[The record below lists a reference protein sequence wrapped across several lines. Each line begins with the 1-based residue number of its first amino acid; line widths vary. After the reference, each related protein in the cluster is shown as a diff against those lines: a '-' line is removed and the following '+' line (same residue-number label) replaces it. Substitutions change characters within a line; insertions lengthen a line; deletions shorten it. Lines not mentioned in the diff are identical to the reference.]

1 MSKKKTTPIKV
12 TLKKGKH
19 KTQPWTFAID
29 DIGPGP
35 KVSVRERYATMK
47 TAWKGAL
54 RKLKAWNGSYATP
67 QHTATGR
74 AIVRVLGVVL
84 AYLFAGILSAQSLY
98 VDVAAKYGVTY
109 ADGSKRISDKYAA
122 GKDTINTGLYWA
134 WQRMKN
140 AGMPYA
146 TFRASYL
153 GWGIAQ
159 DVAWTGEAPNN
170 LKSGYQNTYSFG
182 DWRGARG
189 KWKMNRTAQIPR
201 AGMEGASSFWYAGQ
215 GGDQGQVA
223 TEFVMVD
230 EGWWPSNTAERRLFE
245 TPNSSLD
252 GTNNFSYNESFRVER
267 ILLSGPGKFGDGI
280 TRIGLFLR
288 RAGECTW
295 VNQVRANDFSIG
307 IAAYG
312 GVPLTCGTITTFGNS
327 IAGFAGLGT
336 ALSTINIVTLSGDDN
351 AALLLLDDLGYGAP
365 GGTVNVGLIKSE
377 GGITAGHTFRN
388 QVAGYFR
395 GQYSVNVGVVSF
407 ANKAPSVPEAM
418 FVVDPKLPGGANQRS
433 YLQVGSCKGFGYQYL
448 VSNRVTSAKWTSSG
462 EYSACGWE
470 HYASGDALY
479 THATG
484 VTKVTGGGPV
494 DPPGTWTCTAWSAC
508 SGGTQT
514 RTCTCSGTCA
524 DPKPAES
531 QACGVDPPQPSV
543 LTMTPQPPLKD
554 GTVDGAIRLAHY
566 AVDGD
571 PNSFWIS
578 DRSMRVG
585 QAVEV
590 SFASRS
596 VSGITFPTG
605 RYNNSY
611 PRTYTVEQ
619 WTGSAWVKLGS
630 YTGSASS
637 AATWG
642 AVTTTKLRITCTA
655 SNGNWWA
662 ISEITLK

>member
-109 ADGSKRISDKYAA
+109 ADGSKRIGEKYAA
-122 GKDTINTGLYWA
+122 GKDTVSTGLYWA

-140 AGMPYA
+140 AGMSYA

-170 LKSGYQNTYSFG
+170 LKSGYQNTYSFA
-182 DWRGARG
+182 DWSGARG

-201 AGMEGASSFWYAGQ
+201 GGMEGASSFWYAGQ

-223 TEFVMVD
+223 TEFVMED
-230 EGWWPSNTAERRLFE
+230 GDWWPGNTTERRLFE
-245 TPNSSLD
+245 TPNSGLD
-252 GTNNFSYNESFRVER
+252 GANNYSYNESFRVER
-267 ILLSGPGKFGDGI
+267 ILLSGPEKNDGI
-280 TRIGLFLR
+280 RRIGLFLR
-288 RAGECTW
+288 RAGECSW

-307 IAAYG
+307 IVAYG
-312 GVPLTCGTITTFGNS
+312 GVPLTCGTITAFGNN

-336 ALSTINIVTLSGDDN
+336 ALSTINIFTLSGDDN
-351 AALLLLDDLGYGAP
+351 PVLLLLDDLGYGAP
-365 GGTVNVGLIKSE
+365 GGTVNAGLLKSE
-377 GGITAGHTFRN
+377 GGITPGHTFRN

-407 ANKAPSVPEAM
+407 ANKPPSVPEAM
-418 FVVDPKLPGGANQRS
+418 FVLDPKLPGGSNQRS
-433 YLQVGSCKGFGYQYL
+433 FLNVGSCKGFGYQYL
-448 VSNRVTSAKWTSSG
+448 VSNRVTGAKWTSSG
-462 EYSACGWE
+462 DHSACGFE
-470 HYASGDALY
+470 HYASGDGLF
-479 THATG
+479 TNATG
-484 VTKVTGGGPV
+484 VSKVTGGGPV

-508 SGGTQT
+508 ASGVQN
-514 RTCTCSGTCA
+514 RTCTCSGTCST
-524 DPKPAES
+524 PKPAES
-531 QACGVDPPQPSV
+531 QSCTVTPEPTV
-543 LTMTPQPPLKD
+543 LAFTPLSPLKD
-554 GTVDGAIRLAHY
+554 GTVEGVLREARF

-571 PNSFWIS
+571 PSSFWIS
-578 DRSMRVG
+578 DRSMANG

-590 SFASRS
+590 SFTSRS
-596 VSGITFPTG
+596 VSGITFTTG

-611 PRTYTVEQ
+611 PRTYTVDY
-619 WTGSAWVKLGS
+619 WTGSAWSRLGS
-630 YTGSASS
+630 YTGGVTS
-637 AATWG
+637 AATWS
-642 AVTTTKLRITCTA
+642 AKTTTKIKITCTTA
-655 SNGNWWA
+655 NGNWFA
-662 ISEITLK
+662 INEVVLK

>member
-1 MSKKKTTPIKV
+1 
-12 TLKKGKH
+12 
-19 KTQPWTFAID
+19 
-29 DIGPGP
+29 
-35 KVSVRERYATMK
+35 
-47 TAWKGAL
+47 
-54 RKLKAWNGSYATP
+54 
-67 QHTATGR
+67 
-74 AIVRVLGVVL
+74 
-84 AYLFAGILSAQSLY
+84 
-98 VDVAAKYGVTY
+98 
-109 ADGSKRISDKYAA
+109 
-122 GKDTINTGLYWA
+122 
-134 WQRMKN
+134 
-140 AGMPYA
+140 
-146 TFRASYL
+146 
-153 GWGIAQ
+153 
-159 DVAWTGEAPNN
+159 
-170 LKSGYQNTYSFG
+170 
-182 DWRGARG
+182 
-189 KWKMNRTAQIPR
+189 
-201 AGMEGASSFWYAGQ
+201 MEGASSFWYAGQ

-223 TEFVMVD
+223 TEFVMED
-230 EGWWPSNTAERRLFE
+230 GDWWPGNTTERRLFE

-267 ILLSGPGKFGDGI
+267 ILLSGPEKNDGI

-307 IAAYG
+307 IVAYG

-351 AALLLLDDLGYGAP
+351 PALLLLDDMGYGAP
-365 GGTVNVGLIKSE
+365 GGTVNVGLLKSE

-448 VSNRVTSAKWTSSG
+448 VSNRVTGAKWTSSG

-479 THATG
+479 TNATG

-494 DPPGTWTCTAWSAC
+494 DPPGAWTCTAWSAC

-531 QACGVDPPQPSV
+531 QTCTVDPEPSV

-554 GTVDGAIRLAHY
+554 GTVDGAIRLPQY

-571 PNSFWIS
+571 PNTFWIS
-578 DRSMRVG
+578 DRSMRSG
-585 QAVEV
+585 QNVEV

-596 VSGITFPTG
+596 VSGITFTTG

-611 PRTYTVEQ
+611 PRTYTVER
-619 WTGSAWVKLGS
+619 WSGSAWVKLGS
-630 YTGSASS
+630 YTGGVTS
-637 AATWG
+637 AATWST
-642 AVTTTKLRITCTA
+642 VTTTKLRITCTTA
-655 SNGNWWA
+655 NGNWW
-662 ISEITLK
+662 SVNEVTLK

>member
-1 MSKKKTTPIKV
+1 TPIKV

-109 ADGSKRISDKYAA
+109 ADGSKRIGEKYAA
-122 GKDTINTGLYWA
+122 GKDTVSTGLYWA

-170 LKSGYQNTYSFG
+170 LKSGYQNTYSFA
-182 DWRGARG
+182 DWSGARG

-201 AGMEGASSFWYAGQ
+201 GGMEGASSFWYAGQ

-223 TEFVMVD
+223 TEFVMED
-230 EGWWPSNTAERRLFE
+230 GDWWPGNTTERRLFE
-245 TPNSSLD
+245 TPNSGLD
-252 GTNNFSYNESFRVER
+252 GANNYSYNESFRVER
-267 ILLSGPGKFGDGI
+267 ILLSGPEKNDGI
-280 TRIGLFLR
+280 RRIGLFLR
-288 RAGECTW
+288 RAGECSW

-307 IAAYG
+307 IVAYG
-312 GVPLTCGTITTFGNS
+312 GVPLTCGTITAFGNN

-336 ALSTINIVTLSGDDN
+336 ALSTINIFTLSGDDN
-351 AALLLLDDLGYGAP
+351 PVLLLLDDLGYGAP
-365 GGTVNVGLIKSE
+365 GGTVNAGLLKSE
-377 GGITAGHTFRN
+377 GGITPGHTFRN

-407 ANKAPSVPEAM
+407 ANKPPSVPEAM
-418 FVVDPKLPGGANQRS
+418 FVLDPKLPGGSNQRS
-433 YLQVGSCKGFGYQYL
+433 FLNVGSCKGFGYQYL
-448 VSNRVTSAKWTSSG
+448 VSNRVTGAKWTSSG
-462 EYSACGWE
+462 DHSACGFE
-470 HYASGDALY
+470 HYASGDGLF
-479 THATG
+479 TNATG
-484 VTKVTGGGPV
+484 VSKVTGGGPV

-508 SGGTQT
+508 ASGVQN
-514 RTCTCSGTCA
+514 RTCTCSGTCST
-524 DPKPAES
+524 PKPAES
-531 QACGVDPPQPSV
+531 QSCTVTPEPTV
-543 LTMTPQPPLKD
+543 LAFTPLSPLKD
-554 GTVDGAIRLAHY
+554 GTVEGVLREARF

-571 PNSFWIS
+571 PSSFWIS
-578 DRSMRVG
+578 DRSMANG

-590 SFASRS
+590 SFPSRS
-596 VSGITFPTG
+596 VAGVTFSTG

-611 PRTYTVEQ
+611 PRTYTVDY
-619 WTGSAWVKLGS
+619 WTGSAWSRLGS
-630 YTGSASS
+630 YTGGVTS
-637 AATWG
+637 AATWS
-642 AVTTTKLRITCTA
+642 AKTTTKIKITCTTA
-655 SNGNWWA
+655 NGNWFA
-662 ISEITLK
+662 INEVVLK

>member
-189 KWKMNRTAQIPR
+189 RWLMNRTAQIPR

-223 TEFVMVD
+223 TEFVMD
-230 EGWWPSNTAERRLFE
+230 DTDWWPTNTTERRLFE

-267 ILLSGPGKFGDGI
+267 ILLSGPEKNDGVR
-280 TRIGLFLR
+280 RIGLFLR
-288 RAGECTW
+288 RSGECTW

-312 GVPLTCGTITTFGNS
+312 GVPLTCGTITT
-327 IAGFAGLGT
+327 
-336 ALSTINIVTLSGDDN
+336 
-351 AALLLLDDLGYGAP
+351 
-365 GGTVNVGLIKSE
+365 
-377 GGITAGHTFRN
+377 
-388 QVAGYFR
+388 
-395 GQYSVNVGVVSF
+395 
-407 ANKAPSVPEAM
+407 
-418 FVVDPKLPGGANQRS
+418 
-433 YLQVGSCKGFGYQYL
+433 
-448 VSNRVTSAKWTSSG
+448 
-462 EYSACGWE
+462 
-470 HYASGDALY
+470 
-479 THATG
+479 
-484 VTKVTGGGPV
+484 
-494 DPPGTWTCTAWSAC
+494 
-508 SGGTQT
+508 
-514 RTCTCSGTCA
+514 
-524 DPKPAES
+524 
-531 QACGVDPPQPSV
+531 
-543 LTMTPQPPLKD
+543 
-554 GTVDGAIRLAHY
+554 
-566 AVDGD
+566 
-571 PNSFWIS
+571 
-578 DRSMRVG
+578 
-585 QAVEV
+585 
-590 SFASRS
+590 
-596 VSGITFPTG
+596 
-605 RYNNSY
+605 
-611 PRTYTVEQ
+611 
-619 WTGSAWVKLGS
+619 
-630 YTGSASS
+630 
-637 AATWG
+637 
-642 AVTTTKLRITCTA
+642 
-655 SNGNWWA
+655 
-662 ISEITLK
+662 

>member
-35 KVSVRERYATMK
+35 KVSVRERYATSK

-170 LKSGYQNTYSFG
+170 LKSGYQNTYSFA
-182 DWRGARG
+182 DWSGARG

-201 AGMEGASSFWYAGQ
+201 GGMEGASSFWYAGQ

-223 TEFVMVD
+223 TEFVMED
-230 EGWWPSNTAERRLFE
+230 GDWWPGNTTERRLFE

-252 GTNNFSYNESFRVER
+252 GNNNFSYNESFRVER
-267 ILLSGPGKFGDGI
+267 ILLSGPEKNDGI
-280 TRIGLFLR
+280 RRIGLFLR

-307 IAAYG
+307 IVAYG
-312 GVPLTCGTITTFGNS
+312 GVPLTCGTITTFGNN

-336 ALSTINIVTLSGDDN
+336 ALSTINIFTLSGDDN
-351 AALLLLDDLGYGAP
+351 PALLLLDDLGYGAP
-365 GGTVNVGLIKSE
+365 GGTVNVGLLKSE

-407 ANKAPSVPEAM
+407 ANKPPSVPEAM
-418 FVVDPKLPGGANQRS
+418 FVLDPKLPGGSNQRS
-433 YLQVGSCKGFGYQYL
+433 FLNVGSCKGFGYQYL
-448 VSNRVTSAKWTSSG
+448 VSNRVTGAKWTSSG
-462 EYSACGWE
+462 EYSACGFE

-479 THATG
+479 TNATG
-484 VTKVTGGGPV
+484 VSKVTGGGPV
-494 DPPGTWTCTAWSAC
+494 DPPGTWTCTPWSTC
-508 SGGTQT
+508 NNGTQT
-514 RTCTCSGTCA
+514 RTCTCSGTCS

-531 QACGVDPPQPSV
+531 QTCAVDPPNPVS
-543 LTMTPQPPLKD
+543 LTLTPMPPLKD
-554 GTVDGAIRLAHY
+554 GTVDGAIRPPQY
-566 AVDGD
+566 ATDGD
-571 PNSFWIS
+571 PNTFWIS
-578 DRSMRVG
+578 DRSMAVG
-585 QAVEV
+585 QMVEV
-590 SFASRS
+590 SFTSKQ
-596 VSGITFPTG
+596 VSGMTFSTG

-611 PRTYTVEQ
+611 PRTYTVEY
-619 WTGSAWVKLGS
+619 WSGAAWVKLGS
-630 YTGSASS
+630 YTGAVSS
-637 AATWG
+637 TATWG
-642 AVTTTKLRITCTA
+642 AVTAGKLRITCTA
-655 SNGNWWA
+655 KNGNWWA
-662 ISEITLK
+662 INEIGLK

>member
-109 ADGSKRISDKYAA
+109 ADGSKRIGEKYAA
-122 GKDTINTGLYWA
+122 GKDTVSTGLYWA

-140 AGMPYA
+140 AGMSYA

-170 LKSGYQNTYSFG
+170 LKSGYQNTYSFA
-182 DWRGARG
+182 DWSGARG

-201 AGMEGASSFWYAGQ
+201 GGMEGASSFWYAGQ

-223 TEFVMVD
+223 TEFVMED
-230 EGWWPSNTAERRLFE
+230 GDWWPGNTTERRLFE
-245 TPNSSLD
+245 TPNSGLD
-252 GTNNFSYNESFRVER
+252 GANNYSYNESFRVER
-267 ILLSGPGKFGDGI
+267 ILLSGPEKNDGI
-280 TRIGLFLR
+280 RRIGLFLR
-288 RAGECTW
+288 RAGECSW
-295 VNQVRANDFSIG
+295 VNQVQANDFSIG
-307 IAAYG
+307 IVAYG
-312 GVPLTCGTITTFGNS
+312 GVPLTCGTITAFGNN

-336 ALSTINIVTLSGDDN
+336 ALSTINIFTLSGDDN
-351 AALLLLDDLGYGAP
+351 PVLLLLDDLGYGAP
-365 GGTVNVGLIKSE
+365 GGTVNAGLLKSE
-377 GGITAGHTFRN
+377 GGITPGHTFRN

-407 ANKAPSVPEAM
+407 ANKPPSVPEAM
-418 FVVDPKLPGGANQRS
+418 FVLDPKLPGGSNQRS
-433 YLQVGSCKGFGYQYL
+433 FLNVGSCKGFGYQYL
-448 VSNRVTSAKWTSSG
+448 VSNRVTGAKWTSSG
-462 EYSACGWE
+462 DHSACGFE
-470 HYASGDALY
+470 HYASGDGLF
-479 THATG
+479 TNATG
-484 VTKVTGGGPV
+484 VSKVTGGGPV

-508 SGGTQT
+508 ASGVQN
-514 RTCTCSGTCA
+514 RTCTCSGTCST
-524 DPKPAES
+524 PKPAES
-531 QACGVDPPQPSV
+531 QSCTVTPEPTV
-543 LTMTPQPPLKD
+543 LAFTPLSPLKD
-554 GTVDGAIRLAHY
+554 GTVEGVLREARF

-571 PNSFWIS
+571 PSSFWIS
-578 DRSMRVG
+578 DRSMANG

-590 SFASRS
+590 SFTSRS
-596 VSGITFPTG
+596 VSGITFTTG

-611 PRTYTVEQ
+611 PRTYTVDY
-619 WTGSAWVKLGS
+619 WTGSAWSRLGS
-630 YTGSASS
+630 YTGGVTS
-637 AATWG
+637 AATWS
-642 AVTTTKLRITCTA
+642 AKTTTKLKITCTTA
-655 SNGNWWA
+655 NGNWFA
-662 ISEITLK
+662 INEVVLK